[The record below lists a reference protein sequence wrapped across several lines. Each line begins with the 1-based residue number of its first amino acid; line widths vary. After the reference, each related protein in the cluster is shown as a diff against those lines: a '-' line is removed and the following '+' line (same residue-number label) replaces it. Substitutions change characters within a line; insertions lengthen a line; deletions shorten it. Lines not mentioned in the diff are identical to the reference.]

1 MKYVILANMEDAQAV
16 QSQDDKLAGLPLP
29 GIYANGQ
36 PANSV
41 ITQHVYDI
49 ITKPDGTAWAYP
61 IQDDSLLIL
70 PNEAITVDKLD
81 DSWAITL
88 RLLP

>member
-1 MKYVILANMEDAQAV
+1 MKYVILATLEDAQAV

-61 IQDDSLLIL
+61 TQDGSTLAL
-70 PNEAITVDKLD
+70 PDGAITVDELD
-81 DSWAITL
+81 DEWTISVGQ
-88 RLLP
+88 